1 MRTRIAVFVVTFLM
15 WGQTPELSMLGLQ
28 PVHAL
33 WLNGVAVSTAVSF
46 ATTISGLQVGF
57 ENGLF
62 ISHLLSEHLWNVPSM
77 RAVL

>member
-1 MRTRIAVFVVTFLM
+1 M
-15 WGQTPELSMLGLQ
+15 
-28 PVHAL
+28 HAL